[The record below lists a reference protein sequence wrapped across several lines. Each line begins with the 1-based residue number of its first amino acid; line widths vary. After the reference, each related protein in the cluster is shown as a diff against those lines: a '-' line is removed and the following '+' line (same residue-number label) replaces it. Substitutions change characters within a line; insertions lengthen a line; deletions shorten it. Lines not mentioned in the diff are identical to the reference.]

1 MEICWLVNED
11 MRYITDKND
20 EIEKDDG
27 EIKREWDVKKIGE
40 IKKKVT
46 SEGAGS

>member
-11 MRYITDKND
+11 MRYTNKND

-27 EIKREWDVKKIGE
+27 EIKREWDVKKNWE
-40 IKKKVT
+40 DKKKVR
-46 SEGAGS
+46 SERAAS